1 MQEGILNFRNLAIG
15 PHRCNPKLKIK
26 AVFVLASNRFRKCF
40 SVNAGVWL
48 RMENKFSG
56 NYFQLTGCF
65 EGFDPEMVW
74 SENFHFKPFSDSRA
88 KTEREREPSTSASPI
103 TAFDF
108 DFDFADF
115 ADHNL
120 RIRLRRSTNPLIYEP
135 ITPSTSPI
143 TPSTSSIYEP
153 TNRSSTQSLRP
164 RAFDPW
170 TFDFAGDPEPS
181 RHKPIFDPL
190 PSTQSHEPTNRSL
203 SLCVILIFCVILIN
217 PRTHEPLISDFFV
230 VVVVVLVV
238 VFWWFSC
245 CVVVGFVWVVVEISI
260 FRMLPN
266 PWKYFLEQFS

>member
-88 KTEREREPSTSASPI
+88 KTEREREPSTSASLI

-143 TPSTSSIYEP
+143 TPSTSLIYEP

-164 RAFDPW
+164 MNLRLRRRPKAFAPQTDLRPFAFDPEPW
-170 TFDFAGDPEPS
+170 T
-181 RHKPIFDPL
+181 HKPI
-190 PSTQSHEPTNRSL
+190 SL
-203 SLCVILIFCVILIN
+203 SVWFWFSVWFWLTHKPMSLWSLI
-217 PRTHEPLISDFFV
+217 FFV
-230 VVVVVLVV
+230 VVVVWVV
-238 VFWWFSC
+238 VFW
-245 CVVVGFVWVVVEISI
+245 
-260 FRMLPN
+260 
-266 PWKYFLEQFS
+266 